1 MSKVKIA
8 CAQIDCLIGDV
19 ASNRTKVI
27 DRIREAAEQGA
38 KLVILPEC
46 AITGYA
52 FDSLEE
58 AAAFAEPIDGPT
70 ASAIARACE
79 ETGVYAIVGFIE
91 KDGSR
96 FFNAAMLTG
105 PDGIRG
111 SYRKVHMPYIGAD
124 RFLTPGDRPFEVFD
138 LPIGKV
144 GILICYD
151 VSFPEASRSLK
162 LMGAELIALPTNW
175 PPGAS
180 RNPDFAINGRAMENH
195 INFAAA
201 NRVGVERGWPF
212 IGRSIVVDFKGD
224 KLAEAS
230 GEAEQMLVVEIDFQ
244 QASNNKIVNVA
255 GSYEIDRIADRRP
268 EFYTAITAPIKK
280 SRTAG

>member
-1 MSKVKIA
+1 MATTTIA

-19 ASNRTKVI
+19 ASNRAKVI

-58 AAAFAEPIDGPT
+58 AKEFAEPIDGPT

-96 FFNAAMLTG
+96 FFNAAMVAG
-105 PDGIRG
+105 PEGIRG

-138 LPIGKV
+138 LSIGKV

-151 VSFPEASRSLK
+151 VSFPEASRVLK

-195 INFAAA
+195 VNFAAA

-212 IGRSIVVDFKGD
+212 IGRSIIVDFKGD
-224 KLAEAS
+224 KLAEAG
-230 GEAEQMLVVEIDFQ
+230 GEAEQMLVVEIDFE
-244 QASNNKIVNVA
+244 QANNNKIVNVA